1 MLRGMSAQPVTSRPL
16 VHLILGVLLAGA
28 ALAPAACSPK
38 PEPFGDHGVTT
49 YWAWGEVSTNLPPP
63 WDQKT
68 AAVAA
73 EDALR
78 SKGYIIEGR
87 TSLDADPCRI
97 FGRPGRGDATEE
109 TIVTVSSSGG
119 GTRIAIFVRP
129 TGDEGESKAILR
141 GILARLG
148 LYGRSDQRTANAAY

>member
-1 MLRGMSAQPVTSRPL
+1 MPVPPAANCRLFHL
-16 VHLILGVLLAGA
+16 VFGVLLAGA
-28 ALAPAACSPK
+28 ALALAACSPK

-68 AAVAA
+68 TAVAA
-73 EDALR
+73 EDAMR

-87 TSLDADPCRI
+87 TSLDAAPCRI

-148 LYGRSDQRTANAAY
+148 LYGRNDQRSANAAY